1 MSYRNK
7 NEIYDIVFAL
17 IEEEL
22 HQRRNA
28 SGYTD
33 IVLPF
38 DGSNYAVGQTSNC
51 DINMLEK
58 EKRFRKMVD
67 SPMIVDP
74 MIVDPMIVDPMI
86 VGSMMSGSM
95 MGGAKL
101 KQLAD
106 KNYIPGKFD
115 AIKYSYHLPLDI
127 ALRGTIAR
135 QQLFLEEQNKK

>member
-1 MSYRNK
+1 MSCRNK

-22 HQRRNA
+22 HQRRNP

-38 DGSNYAVGQTSNC
+38 DGSKFAVGQTSNF
-51 DINMLEK
+51 DINILER
-58 EKRFRKMVD
+58 EKRFRSMIGGNHMDSNVD
-67 SPMIVDP
+67 
-74 MIVDPMIVDPMI
+74 
-86 VGSMMSGSM
+86 
-95 MGGAKL
+95 L
-101 KQLAD
+101 KQISD

-127 ALRGTIAR
+127 ALKGTIAR
-135 QQLFLEEQNKK
+135 QQLFFEEQNRK